1 MNCHEVCAAIACASI
16 HAFNGAPMM
25 EPNGITCNAL
35 VATCDGVES
44 IAIFLHFRLIPTRF
58 TIRPFGVIPINVD
71 AAKIY
76 EFETT

>member
-1 MNCHEVCAAIACASI
+1 
-16 HAFNGAPMM
+16 
-25 EPNGITCNAL
+25 
-35 VATCDGVES
+35 
-44 IAIFLHFRLIPTRF
+44 LHFRLIPTRF